1 MNIIMNVIISP
12 VVYAKCIYKLD
23 EKLVGKNIAK

>member
-23 EKLVGKNIAK
+23 EKLVSKKYS